1 MDAHAVNNGLLQ
13 LGRSSHSRQP
23 RWRRIVAIAY
33 PRKVQP
39 DVSET
44 TSPSRVHVGPS
55 QLFRIVSI
63 AEAITWTLLLFGMFL
78 KYVTNTTD
86 VGVRIFG
93 TVHGAVFIAYGV
105 TTVLVWIDQRWSWRR
120 GLVALACAI
129 PPFATLVFD
138 RWVER
143 NSILGDSW
151 RLRSEKPR
159 GPLEKLAGWAVHH
172 PVAGGLVA
180 LVLVGVLFAVA
191 LLLGP
196 PVGG

>member
-1 MDAHAVNNGLLQ
+1 MP
-13 LGRSSHSRQP
+13 S
-23 RWRRIVAIAY
+23 
-33 PRKVQP
+33 
-39 DVSET
+39 T
-44 TSPSRVHVGPS
+44 TSATAPSSRTRAGVGPS
-55 QLFRIVSI
+55 QLFKTVSI
-63 AEAITWTLLLFGMFL
+63 AEAITWTLLLVGMFL
-78 KYVTNTTD
+78 KYVTRTTD

-93 TVHGAVFIAYGV
+93 TLHGAVFIAYGV

-143 NSILGDSW
+143 RDILGDFW
-151 RLRSEKPR
+151 RLRSTEPR
-159 GPLEKLAGWAVHH
+159 GLLERLAAWAVRH
-172 PVAGGLVA
+172 PVAGGLLAVVVVA
-180 LVLVGVLFAVA
+180 ALFTVA